1 MRTLLTAGLL
11 LGMVGFGQAAPALD
25 PARLWDRLTDIGQ
38 DIIAIYQSFA
48 GGPDDPHS
56 PINDRA
62 ALSQASAHL
71 NAATAKANALRDEL
85 QQGRP

>member
-1 MRTLLTAGLL
+1 MRTVLTAGLL
-11 LGMVGFGQAAPALD
+11 LGMVSLGQAAPAID
-25 PARLWDRLTDIGQ
+25 PARLWGQLNDIGQ

-48 GGPDDPHS
+48 GGPNDPHS
-56 PINDRA
+56 PINDPA
-62 ALSQASAHL
+62 ALSQASGHL

>member
-1 MRTLLTAGLL
+1 MPPRALGGSGRPRPRSTLPASLW
-11 LGMVGFGQAAPALD
+11 GQLN
-25 PARLWDRLTDIGQ
+25 DIGQ

-48 GGPDDPHS
+48 GGPNDPHS
-56 PINDRA
+56 RVNDPA

-85 QQGRP
+85 QQGRPS